1 MTTLISRALL
11 TVGATGGVLLLGTG
25 LASAH
30 VSVSAPGAEQGGY
43 TVLTFKVPTESET
56 AGTTKLTVA
65 LPNLASA
72 RTEPMPGWTS
82 QVTKDAASGEATSV
96 TWTADPG
103 VSVGPGQFQQ
113 FLLSTGPLPEQ
124 DEVSF
129 AATQTYSDGQVVNW
143 DQQPGPDGSEPDKP
157 APALALAPASES
169 EDGHHG
175 ASTASAATTDDD
187 GVDTTARWLGGIGLV
202 LGALG
207 AALGVGATVRGRR
220 S

>member
-1 MTTLISRALL
+1 MPNHISRALI
-11 TVGATGGVLLLGTG
+11 TVGAAGGVLLLGTG
-25 LASAH
+25 IASAH

-56 AGTTKLTVA
+56 AGTTKLTVT
-65 LPNLASA
+65 LPNLKSA

-82 QVTKDAASGEATSV
+82 QVTKDPASGEATSV

-113 FLLSTGPLPEQ
+113 FALSAGPLPEQ

-129 AATQTYSDGQVVNW
+129 VAAQTYSDGQVVNW
-143 DQQPGPDGSEPDKP
+143 DQQLGADGSEPEKP

-169 EDGHHG
+169 EDGSHG
-175 ASTASAATTDDD
+175 AATASDTTTDNDN
-187 GVDTTARWLGGIGLV
+187 VDTTARWLGGIGLV

-207 AALGVGATVRGRR
+207 AALGVAATVRGRR